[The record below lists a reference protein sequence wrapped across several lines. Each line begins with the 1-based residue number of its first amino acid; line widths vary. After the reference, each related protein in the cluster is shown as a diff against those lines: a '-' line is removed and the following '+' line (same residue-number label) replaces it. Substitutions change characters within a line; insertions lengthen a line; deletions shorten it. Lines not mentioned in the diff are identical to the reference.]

1 MTVSLSSYRAAFIKD
16 GHMGVCVECS
26 IDGSPFVF
34 VVIDTNSPYNDA
46 RPLAPGKT
54 AEKRRYRL
62 CFWDGEPTNV
72 WVTTEDVAFGG

>member
-1 MTVSLSSYRAAFIKD
+1 
-16 GHMGVCVECS
+16 MGVCVECS
-26 IDGSPFVF
+26 IDGGPFAF

-72 WVTTEDVAFGG
+72 WVTTEEIAYGGN